1 MALKIVDF
9 PSAEIVENIGEESP
23 KYYVF
28 VQTTGVSTQA
38 HVTPQVCYV
47 NYLTREPVLRATV
60 ETLYQKLNTEVCER
74 YISFYFHLFST
85 K

>member
-1 MALKIVDF
+1 MNFADF

-38 HVTPQVCYV
+38 HVTS
-47 NYLTREPVLRATV
+47 VLCKLSHKRAGVTSD
-60 ETLYQKLNTEVCER
+60 R
-74 YISFYFHLFST
+74 
-85 K
+85 

>member
-1 MALKIVDF
+1 MALKIADF

-38 HVTPQVCYV
+38 HVTSVLCKLSPI
-47 NYLTREPVLRATV
+47 EPVLRATV
-60 ETLYQKLNTEVCER
+60 ETLYEKLNTEVCER
-74 YISFYFHLFST
+74 YISFYFHLFSI